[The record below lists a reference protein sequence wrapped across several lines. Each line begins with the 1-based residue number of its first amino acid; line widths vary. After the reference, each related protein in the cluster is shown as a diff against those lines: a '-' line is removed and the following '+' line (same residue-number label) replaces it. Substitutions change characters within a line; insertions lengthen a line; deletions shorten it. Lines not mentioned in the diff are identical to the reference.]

1 MPKKIAIIGAGPG
14 GLTAAMI
21 LAARGFD
28 VTVFEAKDRVGGRNA
43 ELRLGEFRF
52 DTGPT
57 FLMLNF
63 ILREMFEEAGRN
75 IDDYLSFTRLDP
87 MYRLV
92 FDDRDLRP
100 SADPARMRAEI
111 ARAFPGEEAGLDR
124 FLADEKARFDKLF
137 PCIQKDYSSLGSLFS
152 LPLLKAAPYLDIGR
166 SVFDVLGKYF
176 RSDKLK
182 LAFTFQAKYL
192 GMSPWD
198 CPGFFTMLSYI
209 EHAYG
214 VYHVQGGLNAISAG
228 MARAAEANGAKIRLS
243 SPVRRVITEGGAARG
258 AELRSGE
265 VFRCDEVVINADFGH
280 AMTTLFE
287 KGALSKYS
295 PEKLQAR
302 EFSCSTFMLYLGVDK
317 VYAGLPHH
325 TIAFAADYR
334 ANVEDIFRRKALSGD
349 VSVYVQNASVTDPT
363 LAPPGKSTIYILV
376 PVPNLDGGTDW
387 AAEKPR
393 LRELALRLAEER
405 AGFAGLRNHIQAER
419 VITPADWRDE
429 YGVYKGATFNLSHK
443 LSQMLYLRPRNKFEE
458 LRNCWLVGGGTH
470 PGSGLPTIYE
480 SARIT
485 SNLLCREHGV
495 PFSEP
500 SFLGEKREV
509 KA

>member
-1 MPKKIAIIGAGPG
+1 MSKRIAIIGAGPG
-14 GLTAAMI
+14 GLTSAMI

-43 ELRLGEFRF
+43 QLRLGEFHF

-75 IDDYLSFTRLDP
+75 IDDYLSFTSLDP
-87 MYRLV
+87 LYRLV
-92 FDDRDLRP
+92 FDDREFRP
-100 SADPARMRAEI
+100 SGDLAKMRAEI
-111 ARAFPGEEAGLDR
+111 ARAFPGQEKGLDR
-124 FLADEKARFDKLF
+124 FLSAEKNRFEKLF
-137 PCIQKDYSSLGSLFS
+137 PCIQKEYSTFGSLFS
-152 LPLLKAAPYLDIGR
+152 MPLLKAAPYLDVGR
-166 SVFDVLGKYF
+166 SVFEVLGKYF
-176 RSDKLK
+176 DDEKLK

-198 CPGFFTMLSYI
+198 CPGLFTMLSYI

-214 VYHVQGGLNAISAG
+214 IYHVKGGLNAISAA
-228 MARAAEANGAKIRLS
+228 MAKAAEANGARIRLS

-258 AELRSGE
+258 VELEDGE
-265 VFRCDEVVINADFGH
+265 VFRSDEVVINADFGH
-280 AMTTLFE
+280 AATTLFD
-287 KGALSKYS
+287 KGTLSKYS
-295 PEKLQAR
+295 PERMQAR
-302 EFSCSTFMLYLGVDK
+302 DFSCSTFMLYLGVNK
-317 VYAGLPHH
+317 MYRELPHH

-334 ANVEDIFRRKALSGD
+334 RNVEDIFHRKTMSDD
-349 VSVYVQNASVTDPT
+349 VSVYVQNASPTDPT
-363 LAPPGKSTIYILV
+363 LAPAGKSTIYMLV
-376 PVPNLDGGTDW
+376 PVPNLDGGADW
-387 AAEKPR
+387 AAERPR

-405 AGFAGLRNHIQAER
+405 AGFKDLRKHIQVER
-419 VITPADWRDE
+419 VTTPADWRDE

-443 LSQMLYLRPRNKFEE
+443 LTQMLYLRPRNKFEE
-458 LRNCWLVGGGTH
+458 VGNCWLVGGGTH

-495 PFSEP
+495 PFREP
-500 SFLGEKREV
+500 TFLGAKKEV